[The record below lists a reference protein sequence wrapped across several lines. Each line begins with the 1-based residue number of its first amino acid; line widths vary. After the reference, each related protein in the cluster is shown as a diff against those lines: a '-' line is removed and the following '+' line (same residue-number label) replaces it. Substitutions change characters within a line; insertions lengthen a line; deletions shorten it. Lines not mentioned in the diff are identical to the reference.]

1 MSNADE
7 RFQQVEREY
16 FRLKGQLAAGQITH
30 EQFEAALRP
39 LMFQDAQG
47 RYWMIGVDSG
57 KWHLYDGQQWQQTNP
72 PTASAVTASRPAPPP
87 PTVASTPSK
96 ARIVVMRGSTNVPLL
111 ELEHD
116 AVTIGRALSNS
127 LVLSD
132 AQASRLHAR
141 VDIENGAWVIKD
153 LNSRNGTSLNGN
165 RITQQALR
173 AGDQILIGETLLAF
187 QM

>member
-1 MSNADE
+1 MNED

-16 FRLKGQLAAGQITH
+16 FRLKGQLAVGQISR
-30 EQFEAALRP
+30 EQFETALRP
-39 LMFQDAQG
+39 LMFQDGQG

-57 KWHLYDGQQWQQTNP
+57 KWHVYDGQQWRQTNP
-72 PTASAVTASRPAPPP
+72 PTAAASVAPPP
-87 PTVASTPSK
+87 PPPPAPATPSK
-96 ARIVVMRGSTNVPLL
+96 ARIVVMRGSTNVAVL
-111 ELEHD
+111 ELERD

-141 VDIENGAWVIKD
+141 VDIENGAWTLKD
-153 LNSRNGTSLNGN
+153 LNARNGTFVNGT
-165 RITQQALR
+165 RVTQQALR